1 MHPLVRQA
9 EAEQLRTDLPYFRVG
24 DTLKVFVRI
33 VEGEK
38 ERIQAFEGLVI
49 GKKGTGIR
57 ETFTMRRISFNVG
70 IERIFPLHTPR
81 IESIKVIRRA
91 KVRRAKLYYLR
102 ELRGKKAR
110 LVERRVS
117 PEKLEREAIAAQSN
131 LLTLV
136 AERTA
141 ATQAREAEETRLA
154 AAAQAAEA
162 QAAESAAAEAAEA
175 TPAADEATPE
185 TTS

>member
-1 MHPLVRQA
+1 MNPIIR
-9 EAEQLRTDLPYFRVG
+9 EIESEQLRTDLPYFRVG
-24 DTLKVFVRI
+24 DTVKVFVRI

-49 GKKGTGIR
+49 AKRNSGIR
-57 ETFTMRRISFNVG
+57 ESFVVRRISFNVG
-70 IERIFPLHTPR
+70 IERIFPLHSPR

-110 LVERRVS
+110 LVERRVN
-117 PEKLEREAIAAQSN
+117 PEKLGREALSGNKN

-141 ATQAREAEETRLA
+141 RQQAIDVEEARKLAEA
-154 AAAQAAEA
+154 AALAQA
-162 QAAESAAAEAAEA
+162 SAAASTTE
-175 TPAADEATPE
+175 TPE
-185 TTS
+185 STENS

>member
-1 MHPLVRQA
+1 MHPIIREV
-9 EAEQLRTDLPYFRVG
+9 ESEQLRTDLPYFRVG

-57 ETFTMRRISFNVG
+57 ETFTVRRISFNVG
-70 IERIFPLHTPR
+70 IERIFPLHSPR

-102 ELRGKKAR
+102 DLRGKKAR
-110 LVERRVS
+110 LVERRVT
-117 PEKLEREAIAAQSN
+117 PEKLAREAQAAQSN

-136 AERTA
+136 SERSARVEAFEAE
-141 ATQAREAEETRLA
+141 QARI
-154 AAAQAAEA
+154 AAQAPVEAPEAE
-162 QAAESAAAEAAEA
+162 Q
-175 TPAADEATPE
+175 PE
-185 TTS
+185 QTTE

>member
-1 MHPLVRQA
+1 MHPLIR
-9 EAEQLRTDLPYFRVG
+9 EAESAQLRTDIPYFRVG
-24 DTLKVFVRI
+24 DTLKVNVRI
-33 VEGEK
+33 IEGEK

-49 GKKGTGIR
+49 GKKGSGIR
-57 ETFTMRRISFNVG
+57 ETFTVRRISFNVG
-70 IERIFPLHTPR
+70 IERIFPLHSPR

-117 PEKLEREAIAAQSN
+117 PEKLGREALRGQSN

-141 ATQAREAEETRLA
+141 RAQAIEVEQARANAEAEAKALA
-154 AAAQAAEA
+154 AAPVASSEA
-162 QAAESAAAEAAEA
+162 VE
-175 TPAADEATPE
+175 PE
-185 TTS
+185 GTSE